1 MADQNPTAGPRVVP
15 VDRPLAQT
23 EILRSELL
31 GWLDGIELDLG
42 HPEPL
47 EDPAAS
53 VREADA
59 FRRLLTAIARSE
71 IELPDGGAR
80 EALNRAAEGYDEACG
95 YERVCAVH
103 DAHHALLSLLGW
115 WTSQTHVSPTSSAGG

>member
-15 VDRPLAQT
+15 IDLPPAQA

-31 GWLDGIELDLG
+31 GWLDGIGLDLA

-47 EDPAAS
+47 DDPEAS
-53 VREADA
+53 AREAGA
-59 FRRLLTAIARSE
+59 FRRLLAALDRSE
-71 IELPDGGAR
+71 IRLPDEDAR
-80 EALNRAAEGYDEACG
+80 EALGKAAEGYEEASG

-103 DAHHALLSLLGW
+103 DAHQALLAVLG
-115 WTSQTHVSPTSSAGG
+115 